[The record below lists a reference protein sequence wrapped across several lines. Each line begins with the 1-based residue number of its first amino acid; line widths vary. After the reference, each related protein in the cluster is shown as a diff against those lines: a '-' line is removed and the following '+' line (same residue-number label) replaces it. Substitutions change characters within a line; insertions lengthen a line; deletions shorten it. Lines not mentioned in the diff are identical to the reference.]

1 MLIRVWAPAATGERG
16 LSPAVVPWGDRVPPS
31 GPQRCSR
38 GPRCSHLVPGPQSR
52 GPGTRKRGKARA
64 KPTTAVREQYGFP
77 FQRALLMLIRVWAP
91 AATGERGLS
100 PAVVPWSDRV
110 PPSVPR
116 RGSRSPRCAHPLPGP
131 QSRGAGGRKRGKARA
146 KPTISVGVHPR
157 RPQRLFRS
165 AIMFMLRRFWA
176 PAATGER
183 AITSVE
189 KLALAQ
195 PSIWEH
201 ARVFP

>member
-1 MLIRVWAPAATGERG
+1 
-16 LSPAVVPWGDRVPPS
+16 
-31 GPQRCSR
+31 
-38 GPRCSHLVPGPQSR
+38 
-52 GPGTRKRGKARA
+52 
-64 KPTTAVREQYGFP
+64 
-77 FQRALLMLIRVWAP
+77 MLIRVWAP

-146 KPTISVGVHPR
+146 KPTNHRSGSTPAPPPGLTRAPFGYHVYAKRGKARAKPTIDMGVRPR
-157 RPQRLFRS
+157 CPHRLFRS
-165 AIMFMLRRFWA
+165 AIVLMLRGV
-176 PAATGER
+176 TGTPIRSPVRR
-183 AITSVE
+183 AGAQELASAE